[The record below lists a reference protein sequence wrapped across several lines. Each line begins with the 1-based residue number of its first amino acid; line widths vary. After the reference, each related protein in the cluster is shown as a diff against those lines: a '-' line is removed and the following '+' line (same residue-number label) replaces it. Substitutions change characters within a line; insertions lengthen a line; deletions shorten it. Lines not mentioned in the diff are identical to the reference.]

1 MSDVFPRRHNFFW
14 NVRHFQVSYSDL
26 SQFILNITKTLNWN
40 FKWKIYN
47 SWHQQNFGDAV
58 FSWKK
63 SNKYPKQC
71 FWVLCK
77 CIFPCKGNRP
87 SLFSGQIS
95 GEGGIGNHQ
104 RRVTLG
110 DQLLEGGTRLQLGTT
125 TTSTACRSCTEEE
138 VWWGSCYWSS
148 TIKGRTS
155 KY

>member
-40 FKWKIYN
+40 FKYTIPDISKT
-47 SWHQQNFGDAV
+47 SVMQFFLQET
-58 FSWKK
+58 
-63 SNKYPKQC
+63 NKYPKQC

-77 CIFPCKGNRP
+77 CIFQCKGNRP

-104 RRVTLG
+104 RRMTLG
-110 DQLLEGGTRLQLGTT
+110 DQLFEGGTRLQLGTT
-125 TTSTACRSCTEEE
+125 TTSTACRSCREEE

-148 TIKGRTS
+148 TIKAGSAGS